1 MILAALAAL
10 ALTAD
15 AVPAERRIAVVVGSN
30 RAVAGRAELRYA
42 HDDARALA
50 DVLVE
55 AGQFAPAD
63 VHVLLDPSPDA
74 VLAALDEARALAADA
89 HAMVLFYYSGHADDH
104 ALYPGG
110 APLPLDALKVRLA
123 DERVGVRVGV
133 IDSCRGGGWTR
144 AKGLAV
150 TKPFA
155 VGLPA
160 LSSEG
165 MALLASSSGLEDA
178 HEAEALQGSFFTHHL
193 VAGLR
198 GAADQTGD
206 GHFL

>member
-133 IDSCRGGGWTR
+133 IDSCRGGGWTQ